1 MNEVAEKLNE
11 TIESLVNNN
20 LWKSCTIQG
29 ETSDWDS
36 FNDHGRN
43 TGTIHTT
50 G

>member
-1 MNEVAEKLNE
+1 MNE

-29 ETSDWDS
+29 ETSDWES
-36 FNDHGRN
+36 FDYRGRD
-43 TGTIHTT
+43 TGTIKTT